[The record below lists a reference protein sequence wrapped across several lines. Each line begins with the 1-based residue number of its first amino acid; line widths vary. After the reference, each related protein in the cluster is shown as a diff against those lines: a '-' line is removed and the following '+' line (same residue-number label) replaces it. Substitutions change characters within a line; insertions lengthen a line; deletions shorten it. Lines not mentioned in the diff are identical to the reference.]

1 MAPELGDSTCGVFT
15 SVTQRR
21 YPARAIIKT
30 ASVNA
35 EPSRRGRTSLPVAIE
50 DQHVALPKLYG
61 APAYARPP
69 RAVEDSPRPFD
80 PDDLPISAYQTDEER
95 DMAEHLAGRPYA
107 PGGGAYIESNGQA
120 AKHPPA
126 RPLSLRAIAGR
137 LLGG

>member
-1 MAPELGDSTCGVFT
+1 MPIGDSPR
-15 SVTQRR
+15 SQQRVR
-21 YPARAIIKT
+21 
-30 ASVNA
+30 
-35 EPSRRGRTSLPVAIE
+35 VAIE
-50 DQHVALPKLYG
+50 EQHVALPKLYG

-69 RAVEDSPRPFD
+69 RPVKQVAERPFD
-80 PDDLPISAYQTDEER
+80 PDDLPITAYQTDEER
-95 DMAEHLAGRPYA
+95 DMAEQLAGRPYA

>member
-1 MAPELGDSTCGVFT
+1 
-15 SVTQRR
+15 
-21 YPARAIIKT
+21 
-30 ASVNA
+30 
-35 EPSRRGRTSLPVAIE
+35 VAIE

-107 PGGGAYIESNGQA
+107 RAVVPTSRATAA
-120 AKHPPA
+120 AKHPGSAPESSRDR
-126 RPLSLRAIAGR
+126 RPPPRRLTRPSRSLPRQV
-137 LLGG
+137 